1 MNDKKYFLDILFQI
15 ETMLTTGKTLGDI
28 IEYIELK
35 KKDIENLS
43 DKSVDYM
50 NELIDNLK

>member
-1 MNDKKYFLDILFQI
+1 MDVKKYFLDILFHI
-15 ETMLTTGKTLGDI
+15 ETMLTAGKSTGDI

-35 KKDIENLS
+35 KRDIENLS
-43 DKSVDYM
+43 DKAVNYM